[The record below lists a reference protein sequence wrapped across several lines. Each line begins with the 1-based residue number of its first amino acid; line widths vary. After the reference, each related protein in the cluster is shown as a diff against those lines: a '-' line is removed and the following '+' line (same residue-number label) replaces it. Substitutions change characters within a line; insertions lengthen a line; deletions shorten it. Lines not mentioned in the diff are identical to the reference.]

1 MRMEMHSDNK
11 TVLLV
16 AMPFAGTAIPSI
28 QLPVLEGYLIE
39 RNINIK
45 TRHLYLKA
53 AEFYGLNNYNFLI
66 YPPNDSYTAQMI
78 FSKHVFPEHF
88 KKTEDRFREYFNKET
103 SKNRVIQKQFT
114 FDYYVQ
120 QTDKFYNWI
129 IENVEWKSYD
139 IIGFTLNYGQFL
151 PSLAIAKK
159 IKESAPEK
167 KIVFGGSRTVDKLGI
182 KVLEAF
188 DYIDFNVSGDGEE
201 ALYLLASDYENYE
214 SIPNL
219 MYRKGKDVI
228 WNKSDAVVDLNS
240 LPIPSYNPFYQELAS
255 SSEEVQQY
263 FMYYG
268 RLPVE
273 ISRGCWWNKCTFCNL
288 NVQHCSYREK
298 NVDKIIEE
306 IQFLS
311 ETYKTLDFQIIG
323 NTLPKKDY
331 QSLCEKIKQLGRDFT
346 FFVEARAGRLKS
358 TDYTLLKEAGF
369 TTIQTGIESFS
380 HHYLKIMNKG
390 TRVIDNIAAL
400 KFCKENE
407 IKNSYNLIIN
417 YPNEEP
423 IDFEETK
430 KTIQLFKQYLD
441 PPQIC
446 NLRVMFGSPV
456 YNNPEQFNI
465 EKLEYASIDK
475 MMFPQEFLEKGF
487 SFVYD
492 FKRKKDLGKNDWEG
506 MVADWRKEREKL
518 AINEIKSGRAIDKLI
533 FYFVDGGNFIKI
545 YDKRNSEKIGIYVLN
560 EIEREIFLSCI
571 DVTSF
576 QELQERFSHIPDF
589 QLAAILHT
597 FEQNDI
603 VFKEDDRY
611 LSLPLQHSLVT
622 NQLSKR
628 ETQQLLYTSGKQRN
642 L

>member
-1 MRMEMHSDNK
+1 
-11 TVLLV
+11 
-16 AMPFAGTAIPSI
+16 
-28 QLPVLEGYLIE
+28 
-39 RNINIK
+39 
-45 TRHLYLKA
+45 
-53 AEFYGLNNYNFLI
+53 
-66 YPPNDSYTAQMI
+66 
-78 FSKHVFPEHF
+78 
-88 KKTEDRFREYFNKET
+88 
-103 SKNRVIQKQFT
+103 
-114 FDYYVQ
+114 
-120 QTDKFYNWI
+120 
-129 IENVEWKSYD
+129 
-139 IIGFTLNYGQFL
+139 
-151 PSLAIAKK
+151 SLAIAKK
-159 IKESAPEK
+159 IKELSPEK
-167 KIVFGGSRTVDKLGI
+167 KIVFGGSRTIDKLGI

-188 DYIDFNVSGDGEE
+188 DYIDFIVSGDGEE
-201 ALYLLASDYENYE
+201 ALYLLASDFDNYK

-219 MYRKGKDVI
+219 IYRKGKDVI
-228 WNKSDAVVDLNS
+228 YNKSDTAVDLNS
-240 LPIPSYNPFYQELAS
+240 LPIPSYDPFYQELATS
-255 SSEEVQQY
+255 SADVQQY
-263 FMYYG
+263 YMYYG

-288 NVQHCSYREK
+288 NVQYYSYREK

-306 IQFLS
+306 IDFLS
-311 ETYKTLDFQIIG
+311 ETYKMLDFQIIG
-323 NTLPKKDY
+323 NTLPKKDHRT
-331 QSLCEKIKQLGRDFT
+331 LCEKIKKLGKDFS
-346 FFVEARAGRLKS
+346 FFAEARAGKLKS
-358 TDYTLLKEAGF
+358 KDYTLLKEAGF
-369 TTIQTGIESFS
+369 TIIQTGIESFS
-380 HHYLKIMNKG
+380 QNYLSKMNKG
-390 TRVIDNIAAL
+390 ARVIDNIAAL
-400 KFCKENE
+400 KFCKEND
-407 IKNSYNLIIN
+407 IVNSYNMIVD
-417 YPNEEP
+417 YPNEEK
-423 IDFEETK
+423 IDYEETK
-430 KTIQLFKQYLD
+430 KNTQLFKQYLD

-446 NLRVMFGSPV
+446 HLRVLFGNSI

-492 FKRKKDLGKNDWEG
+492 FKRKKDLGKNDWGG
-506 MVADWRKEREKL
+506 MVADWRKDRENL
-518 AINEIKSGRAIDKLI
+518 EIEGIKSQRAIDKLI

-611 LSLPLQHSLVT
+611 LSLPLQHSLVAS
-622 NQLSKR
+622 QLSER

>member
-1 MRMEMHSDNK
+1 MHSDNK

-78 FSKHVFPEHF
+78 FSKYVFPEHF

-446 NLRVMFGSPV
+446 NLRVMFGSPI

-492 FKRKKDLGKNDWEG
+492 FKRMKDLGKNDWEG
-506 MVADWRKEREKL
+506 IVADWRKEREKL
-518 AINEIKSGRAIDKLI
+518 AINETKSGRAIDKLI

-628 ETQQLLYTSGKQRN
+628 ETQQLLYTYGKQRN